1 MADME
6 PTDLDDDLK
15 RLLERA
21 RKHDRSMAAELRA
34 IVAEALAKPEPDSV
48 AEFKQL
54 AAVSRAM
61 SAGPAQTPSE
71 VLLREP
77 ECLNL
82 YSYKRINSSL
92 AKPNWIS
99 CSLLWTRR
107 RYVGCRSSADECGAR
122 IGGSAQ
128 ESGLRQSRGAAHGG
142 APMVTPEAG
151 SCRGLGAVTRYSAA
165 TVGDS

>member
-34 IVAEALAKPEPDSV
+34 IVAEALAKPESDSV

-61 SAGPAQTPSE
+61 SAGRAQTPSE
-71 VLLREP
+71 VLLRESRDK
-77 ECLNL
+77 E
-82 YSYKRINSSL
+82 
-92 AKPNWIS
+92 AK
-99 CSLLWTRR
+99 
-107 RYVGCRSSADECGAR
+107 
-122 IGGSAQ
+122 
-128 ESGLRQSRGAAHGG
+128 
-142 APMVTPEAG
+142 
-151 SCRGLGAVTRYSAA
+151 
-165 TVGDS
+165 